1 MVITFFFPLFA
12 CLYNPSKRNNKNT
25 HTKQPHPTLGY
36 PVWIC
41 CTDFGTVG
49 SGL

>member
-1 MVITFFFPLFA
+1 MVITLFPLA

-25 HTKQPHPTLGY
+25 HTKQPHPTLVY
-36 PVWIC
+36 PVW
-41 CTDFGTVG
+41 TRADFGTVS